1 VAEILSLAAEI
12 NGIEKFNY
20 IWRELEFM
28 DMSLEEIMSVLLSRL
43 EGLSASMEDLRFRI
57 NVLGSVMVDK
67 NNVTKDDIRTAVR
80 KQLNIMKYL
89 GSAEEVDLNTVEGL
103 SESIMN
109 WFSGDM
115 SAIKAEFEEYQ
126 RIMEEAEKKM
136 KSEEK
141 KIEIA
146 GAGALGDLTG
156 KNIKN

>member
-1 VAEILSLAAEI
+1 
-12 NGIEKFNY
+12 
-20 IWRELEFM
+20 M
-28 DMSLEEIMSVLLSRL
+28 DMSLEEIMSVILSRV

-57 NVLGSVMVDK
+57 NVLGSAMVDK
-67 NNVTKDDIRTAVR
+67 GDIAKDDIRAAVR

-115 SAIKAEFEEYQ
+115 SAIKAEFEEY
-126 RIMEEAEKKM
+126 RKVMEEAEKNM
-136 KSEEK
+136 KNEEK

-146 GAGALGDLTG
+146 GAGFLGDLTG
-156 KNIKN
+156 KTIKN

>member
-1 VAEILSLAAEI
+1 
-12 NGIEKFNY
+12 
-20 IWRELEFM
+20 M
-28 DMSLEEIMSVLLSRL
+28 DMSLEEIMSVILSRI

-57 NVLGSVMVDK
+57 NVIGSVMADK
-67 NNVTKDDIRTAVR
+67 GSLTKDDVRAAVR

-89 GSAEEVDLNTVEGL
+89 GSAEEVDLNAVEGL
-103 SESIMN
+103 SDSIMS

-126 RIMEEAEKKM
+126 KLMEETEEKM

-146 GAGALGDLTG
+146 GAGSLGDLSAR
-156 KNIKN
+156 NIKN